1 MRWPCPAMPRRLAI
15 APIAALAVACAP
27 PPPVS
32 IPPVPA
38 TADTVWYVSA
48 RERIDG
54 RDSRQLAD
62 SLEYGFAVYARR
74 RADPWITGRVELALA
89 DSARLSREEF
99 VAALRARTMRV
110 EAPED
115 FAVLFVHGY
124 GTSLREAWSHVVS
137 SRLRARS
144 RAPWVVFCW
153 PSNGAGVD
161 WPRPGELFSRAYR
174 DDSAAATASRPAF
187 AQATRATLA
196 AVGGGR
202 LVLAAHS
209 LGAQLVGEAL
219 AEDLPLRITL
229 GADPL
234 RAVAFIAP
242 DVESRRFGDYVVP
255 AVSPLARRVVL
266 YTSSRDRLLTFSR
279 QIHKSDRAGLAR
291 PRALVRPG
299 LETVDVTDGVAAE
312 GRWQRVFGTHHAIRR
327 AASTMYDLA
336 HVVGA
341 GLAADCRAVL
351 LSATLAADGSWR
363 LTDLHPARADS
374 APARCS
380 HP

>member
-1 MRWPCPAMPRRLAI
+1 MRRPCPAMPRRLAV
-15 APIAALAVACAP
+15 AAAGVLTAACTPLP
-27 PPPVS
+27 PPS

-48 RERIDG
+48 RARVDG
-54 RDSRQLAD
+54 RDSRRLAD
-62 SLEYGFAVYARR
+62 SLEFGYAVYARR
-74 RADPWITGRVELALA
+74 RVDPWITGRVELALA
-89 DSARLSREEF
+89 DTARLSREEF
-99 VAALRARTMRV
+99 VTSLRARMMSV
-110 EAPED
+110 AAPED

-124 GTSLREAWSHVVS
+124 GTSLREAWSHTVS
-137 SRLRARS
+137 SHIRSRS

-161 WPRPGELFSRAYR
+161 WPRPGEIFSRAYR
-174 DDSAAATASRPAF
+174 DDSAAAAASRPAF

-219 AEDLPLRITL
+219 AEDLPLRVTL

-234 RAVAFIAP
+234 RAVAFLAP

-255 AVSPLARRVVL
+255 AVTPLARRVVL
-266 YTSSRDRLLTFSR
+266 YASARDRLLTVSR
-279 QIHKSDRAGLAR
+279 QIHKSDRAGLGW
-291 PRALVRPG
+291 PSALVRPG
-299 LETVDVTDGVAAE
+299 LETVDVTNGVAAE

-327 AASTMYDLA
+327 SAATVYDLA

-341 GLAADCRAVL
+341 GLAADCRAVFG
-351 LSATLAADGSWR
+351 SATLAANGSWR

-374 APARCS
+374 APARCA